1 MKLTHSTVGTLKL
14 PRGKTEA
21 IFFDDD
27 IGGFGLRIRSGG
39 SRTWIFEYKLG
50 AKGRRMTLGSLA
62 AMSPAQARKTAGELH
77 AMVRLGRDPAGEK
90 AEGRARAAE
99 TMGAALQAY
108 LPYKQTSI
116 RPGSYDEVARH
127 LAKHCKPLHGLH
139 LDKIDRRAVAALM
152 ATIAT
157 KSGAVAANRTRA
169 SLAAFFAWAI
179 REGLAEAN
187 PVAGTGRRPER
198 SRDRVLSLD
207 ELKVIWNAL
216 EDDDFGAIVKLLILT
231 GQRATEIGSLS
242 WSEIRDG
249 RIVLPQGRTK
259 NHREHIVPLSSFAC
273 TILDTRSQRGEFVF
287 GRDKG
292 RPFSGWSN
300 CKERLDRRIADAGDA
315 LLPWV
320 VHDLRRS
327 TATHMA
333 ALGVQPHVI
342 EATLNHVSGHK
353 AGVAGIYN
361 RSSYE
366 REVRSALAL
375 WADHVRTLV
384 DGWERTI
391 LTFPQGMQ
399 GKA

>member
-1 MKLTHSTVGTLKL
+1 MKLSHSTVATLKL
-14 PRGKTEA
+14 AKGKAET
-21 IFFDDD
+21 IIFDDD
-27 IGGFGLRIRSGG
+27 IGGFGLRIRRGG

-62 AMSPAQARKTAGELH
+62 ALSPAQARKTAGELH

-99 TMGAALQAY
+99 TMGAALQSY
-108 LPYKQTSI
+108 LPYKQTCI

-139 LDKIDRRAVAALM
+139 LSKIDRRTVAALM

-157 KSGAVAANRTRA
+157 NSGAVAANRTRA
-169 SLAAFFAWAI
+169 SLAAFFTWAI

-216 EDDDFGAIVKLLILT
+216 EDDDFGAIMKLLVLT
-231 GQRATEIGSLS
+231 AQRANEIAALRWAEIG
-242 WSEIRDG
+242 DG
-249 RIVLPQGRTK
+249 RIVLPPARTK
-259 NHREHIVPLSSFAC
+259 NNREHVVPLSPLAC
-273 TILDTRSQRGEFVF
+273 AILERPRRGEFVF
-287 GRDKG
+287 GRDEG
-292 RPFSGWSN
+292 HPFSGWSK
-300 CKERLDRRIADAGDA
+300 CKERLDARIADAGEA
-315 LLPWV
+315 LAPWI
-320 VHDLRRS
+320 VHDIRRS
-327 TATHMA
+327 AATGMA

-342 EATLNHVSGHK
+342 EAALNHVSGHK

-361 RSSYE
+361 RSTYD
-366 REVRSALAL
+366 REVRAALAL
-375 WADHVRTLV
+375 WADHIRTLV
-384 DGWERTI
+384 DGGERTV
-391 LTFPQGMQ
+391 LGFPQTAQ
-399 GKA
+399 SKA